1 MLNAFRYERWG
12 DAGEG
17 ISRFFFCLVIGREE
31 MKVMLKICNRNCKG
45 IK

>member
-17 ISRFFFCLVIGREE
+17 ISRFFLSRYRKEGNEGNVKS
-31 MKVMLKICNRNCKG
+31 M
-45 IK
+45 